1 MEIKS
6 VYINIYI
13 IYMYKHIQYIYI
25 YLLLKKTTE
34 KAKQVMKQIYI
45 KGKKLT
51 LTKLILLVP

>member
-1 MEIKS
+1 
-6 VYINIYI
+6 
-13 IYMYKHIQYIYI
+13 MYKHIQYIYI